1 MTKAALTKLLLLVI
15 LAFIICL
22 PEFFTLHRVLKVNFK
37 CKPCEQGNQVE
48 KREDGRPGN
57 AEDKRT
63 DICDP
68 PPTPDHVN
76 RRQIC
81 TPENE
86 SILTELVSGDGE
98 GGDKPKMS
106 WFMCETDKDMT
117 ELYSNVSSSDH
128 NLLLKVS
135 VEFQLNSTE
144 YSNLTLYGHGN
155 HSSLHLHPP
164 EDEEREMGDDDDDDD
179 DDSQREAFFC
189 CLPLLPAAT
198 SSNRSQ
204 CLLWLANQTLLT
216 ATLKEKLPWK
226 LTDKDEWLCMFRVAW
241 LALLCVVFLAIVT
254 TVIGQIYREKK
265 LCKKPKVRPA
275 VYDINRQ
282 LLKDGEKQ
290 TNVVSLKGT
299 TLELYESQAQSEL
312 SIIQEVESDVE
323 TVLDGIPDHCYTG
336 KVNVCAYKYH
346 KNTF

>member
-226 LTDKDEWLCMFRVAW
+226 LTDKE
-241 LALLCVVFLAIVT
+241 
-254 TVIGQIYREKK
+254 
-265 LCKKPKVRPA
+265 KPKVRPA

>member
-117 ELYSNVSSSDH
+117 ELYSNVSSS
-128 NLLLKVS
+128 
-135 VEFQLNSTE
+135 
-144 YSNLTLYGHGN
+144 
-155 HSSLHLHPP
+155 
-164 EDEEREMGDDDDDDD
+164 
-179 DDSQREAFFC
+179 
-189 CLPLLPAAT
+189 AT